1 MKKIALLIALCLSW
15 PTFSHAADTVDIGL
29 SNPGADKTT
38 SVNIVF
44 PRGTAWDAGD
54 LVTVT
59 FDAGESAKIDKPLPD
74 CGYSPDLNRRF
85 NPGPD
90 FWVKCKD
97 NPFEG
102 KFAKLYTATIGETVA
117 VDWSKDLPQTWVPG
131 FLMPIIP
138 GDLEA
143 ASQRIENLF
152 KSIIVNG
159 IPCRPEKGC
168 QIVST
173 ATERKITFTLP
184 EQVAMMRDLTI
195 TIPSYFGI
203 VCPMTKGSYSI
214 NVEAKIPASEKVETV
229 DPMVTNPSFEIN
241 PKFPGERAKWKFAFQ
256 LGKAG
261 KLEPGSMIMVRLPAG
276 FAKLQSTYPGF
287 SIEMNGLLIGKNAI
301 RIGQGESFDQML
313 IPCAKE
319 MDAGT
324 PVTVELNV
332 INPAEGD
339 VTCHVLTST
348 DTLPATFGPE
358 KIEFSQVTTASET
371 TAGLPTSIATRF
383 KSQGHKAGDNLLA
396 ILPSEIN
403 KGCQIAFN
411 GQTIANP
418 TLGLKNV
425 QFELPSDLAPG
436 AFCLLQFSDVLNPL
450 ENSAIKVSITNSTFE
465 IPWNVTPYQSRFSVA
480 TIPPVANKPCAYT
493 FHITPPPDLL
503 DVERKQ
509 ITIVGPWNRIIRPQ
523 MPTFAVM
530 AGTIRG
536 TGEFDSAN
544 NLVVVRL
551 EEEFPNMKP
560 ITVEIPS
567 SAGFGSPDQTSD
579 FTVKISSKEM
589 KASCKVMPAPPAYS
603 YTIKTKSG
611 KDVSE
616 IEGGWSNEPVV
627 VNIMTSSGKS
637 DISVMGLDETVKAT
651 KSDLSFTIDKTTITD
666 DLPVSISDV
675 GGTTRFTLPQIKVDL
690 DELKLSLTNPFEK
703 TGVSPTTNLIIGVE
717 TNRKIIQIKKEFMVI
732 EPEIDVLL
740 NDLPETSTKLNSK
753 IENTRPD
760 SKMNFDLQV
769 SLKYQVNSVKVIV
782 TDQTGRSVTSSFSIK
797 LDVKTVTLEF
807 EKNDG
812 QAVDPGMG
820 REIQFKT
827 DPETTVYIGEKTYKA
842 DMAGKVKAKLDIV
855 PGYNVFFT
863 QLISKENVSYEYQI
877 FIYGKRSIRMK
888 SEQKFV
894 FVDGNRIDIKVAPTT
909 ITYKF
914 KSGRDKTIEVPV
926 AYSPLRVLAENLF
939 ATVAYDA
946 ATKQI
951 TIVQKRPD
959 RDRKIIFTVDSPIA
973 VVDGQPYPINREY
986 NIPTINKN
994 GSVMIPTR
1002 FAATYLGAK
1011 VGFDNKT
1018 KEILL
1023 DWPDPNES
1031 TAPKQGTAKNP

>member
-1 MKKIALLIALCLSW
+1 MKKLALLIALCLSW
-15 PTFSHAADTVDIGL
+15 PTLSHAADIVDISL
-29 SNPGADKTT
+29 SNPGTDKTT

-44 PRGTAWDAGD
+44 PKGTAWDAGD
-54 LVTVT
+54 IVTVT
-59 FDAGESAKIDKPLPD
+59 FDATESAKIDKPLPD

-102 KFAKLYTATIGETVA
+102 KFAKMYTATIGDTVSI
-117 VDWSKDLPQTWVPG
+117 DWSKDLAQSWIPG
-131 FLMPIIP
+131 FLMPLIP
-138 GDLEA
+138 GNQEA
-143 ASQRIENLF
+143 AAEKIENLF
-152 KSIIVNG
+152 KSVAVNG
-159 IPCRPEKGC
+159 VPCKPEKGC

-173 ATERKITFTLP
+173 ANERKITFLLP
-184 EQVAMMRDLTI
+184 EQVAMMKDLTI
-195 TIPSYFGI
+195 SIPTFFGI
-203 VCPMTKGSYSI
+203 VCPMGSGSYS
-214 NVEAKIPASEKVETV
+214 VKIESRVSNSAKVEV
-229 DPMVTNPSFEIN
+229 VEPMVANPSLEIN
-241 PKFPGERAKWKFAFQ
+241 PKFPGEKATWNFSFQ
-256 LGKAG
+256 LSKAG
-261 KLEPGSMIMVRLPAG
+261 KLELGSIIVLRLPVG

-287 SIEMNGLLIGKNAI
+287 FIEMNGLLIDKNAI
-301 RIGQGESFDQML
+301 RIGQGESFDQIL
-313 IPCAKE
+313 IPCTGG

-324 PVTVELNV
+324 PVNIDLSVKNPGEGNV
-332 INPAEGD
+332 MCYVYTTTD
-339 VTCHVLTST
+339 ST
-348 DTLPATFGPE
+348 PATFGPE

-383 KSQGHKAGDNLLA
+383 KSKGHKAGDNLLA

-403 KGCQIAFN
+403 KGCRITFN
-411 GQTIANP
+411 GQAIVNP
-418 TLGLKNV
+418 TMGLKNV
-425 QFELPSDLAPG
+425 QFELPTDLEVG

-450 ENSAIKVSITNSTFE
+450 ESSVIKVSITNSSFE
-465 IPWNVTPYQSRFSVA
+465 IPWNVTPYQSRLSVA

-509 ITIVGPWNRIIRPQ
+509 ITIVGPWNRILRPQ
-523 MPTFAVM
+523 EPMFPIMSGSTK
-530 AGTIRG
+530 G

-544 NLVVVRL
+544 NLVVIRL

-560 ITVEIPS
+560 ITIEIPS

-579 FTVKISSKEM
+579 FTVKISSTEL
-589 KASCKVMPAPPAYS
+589 KATCKVMPAPPAYT
-603 YTIKTKSG
+603 YTIRTKSG
-611 KDVSE
+611 IDISE

-627 VNIMTSSGKS
+627 VNIISSSGKS
-637 DISVMGLDETVKAT
+637 DITVFGLGESIKSM
-651 KSDLSFTIDKTTITD
+651 KSDLTLTIDKTMITD
-666 DLPVSISDV
+666 ELPVSVSDV

-717 TNRKIIQIKKEFMVI
+717 TNRKIIQTGKEFMVV

-740 NDLPETSTKLNSK
+740 NDLPESSTKLNSR

-760 SKMNFDLQV
+760 AKLSFDLQV
-769 SLKYQVNSVKVIV
+769 ALKYQVNSVKVIV
-782 TDQTGRSVTSSFSIK
+782 TDQTGRSVSSSFSVK

-807 EKNDG
+807 DTKLG
-812 QAVDPGMG
+812 QVVEPGNN

-842 DMAGKVKAKLDIV
+842 DMAGKVKAKLDIT

-863 QLISKENVSYEYQI
+863 QLISKENVSYEYQVFI
-877 FIYGKRSIRMK
+877 FGKRTIRMK

-894 FVDGNRIDIKVAPTT
+894 FVDGNRVDIKVPPTT

-914 KSGRDKTIEVPV
+914 QAGKDKVIQVPV
-926 AYSPLRVLAENLF
+926 AYAPLRVLAENLF

-959 RDRKIIFTVDSPIA
+959 RDRKLIFTVDSPVA
-973 VVDGQPYPINREY
+973 LVDGQPYPINNEY
-986 NIPTINKN
+986 NIPAINKN

-1011 VGFDNKT
+1011 VGFDNTT
-1018 KEILL
+1018 KEILI
-1023 DWPDPNES
+1023 DWPDPNEPA
-1031 TAPKQGTAKNP
+1031 APKQGTTKNP